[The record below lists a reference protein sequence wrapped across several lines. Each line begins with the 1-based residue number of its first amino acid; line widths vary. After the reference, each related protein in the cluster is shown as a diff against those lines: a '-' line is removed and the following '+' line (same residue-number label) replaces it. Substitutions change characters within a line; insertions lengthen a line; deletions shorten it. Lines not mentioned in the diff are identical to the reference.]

1 MDKQNYVL
9 CRKFYLTL
17 ISAENLPKVRKFFK
31 SKVYAKV
38 SFGGDKKTEQRI
50 KADKHG
56 ELNPVWNY
64 TMKYTIEESS
74 IIHYGLQLVIKLYC
88 QSKLGDRYIGE
99 IHTSIKDLF
108 DYAYRRGG
116 SANLSLPMKKGDAET
131 GAILKFSFRFG
142 ERIQKKKPG
151 FWRRVLLPG
160 ACTLLRVAGLATLG
174 VDVPVS
180 FSGKLDIVDVDKLN
194 EK

>member
-1 MDKQNYVL
+1 MDKKNDVL

-17 ISAENLPKVRKFFK
+17 ISAENLPKVRKIFK

-38 SFGGDKKTEQRI
+38 SFGGDKKTEQRT

-64 TMKYTIEESS
+64 SMKYTIVESG

-88 QSKLGDRYIGE
+88 KSKLGDRYIGE

-108 DYAYRRGG
+108 DYAYTRGG
-116 SANLSLPMKKGDAET
+116 SANLSLPMKKSHAET
-131 GAILKFSFRFG
+131 GAILKFSYRFG
-142 ERIQKKKPG
+142 ERIQEKKQG
-151 FWRRVLLPG
+151 FWRKVLLPG
-160 ACTLLRVAGLATLG
+160 AFILLRVAGIVTLG

-180 FSGKLDIVDVDKLN
+180 FSRKHIIVNIDKLN
-194 EK
+194 KK